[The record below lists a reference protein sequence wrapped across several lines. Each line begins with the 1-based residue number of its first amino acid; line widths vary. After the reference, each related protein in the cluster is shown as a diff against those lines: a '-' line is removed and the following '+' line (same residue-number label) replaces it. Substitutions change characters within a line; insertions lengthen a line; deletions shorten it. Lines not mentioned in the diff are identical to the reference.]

1 MTTETHPEQIV
12 TPRAGSSLGETMV
25 TAVLGPKRR
34 GKTLLASKMCFEY
47 WLGGGKLYHMGN
59 LSFGDKIEDIG
70 MLADQDASALL
81 NCLLY
86 LDEVKT
92 ILNSRSSNSAFQ
104 KLIGNNM
111 MQAGHQGLSIIWTS
125 QFQSGI
131 SADLLDQ
138 CDYAI
143 VVDRRS
149 GQQPWR
155 SEDKYVAD
163 TGKLKKANL
172 CAGFDK
178 SSPFHEEHTGPGRLL
193 ACTESSE
200 KRTIL
205 YKTVTQ
211 SSHPN
216 GPGITRHKTLHCAQR
231 FYGLSDT
238 TFKID
243 ALAPMLMN
251 TDQFRARQEVE
262 TIGKF
267 GELLTALNVQGKNE
281 ITPAE
286 MQGFMEGSF
295 SPPIYLEVRQI
306 RSYLKAL
313 GVRKVVQREDR
324 WNLDAW
330 AKA

>member
-1 MTTETHPEQIV
+1 MTTD
-12 TPRAGSSLGETMV
+12 TPTRPISRAGSSLGETMV
-25 TAVLGPKRR
+25 VGVLGPKRR
-34 GKTLLASKMCFEY
+34 GKTLLAGKMCFEY

-59 LSFGDKIEDIG
+59 LSFGDLVEDIG
-70 MLADQDASALL
+70 MLADQDPGALA

-86 LDEVKT
+86 IDEVKT
-92 ILNSRSSNSAFQ
+92 IMNSRSSNSAFQ
-104 KLIGNNM
+104 KLIGNNL

-131 SADLLDQ
+131 AGDLLDQ

-155 SEDKYVAD
+155 RKDEYNVS
-163 TGKLKKANL
+163 TGRLKKENL

-178 SSPFHEEHTGPGRLL
+178 QDPFYAEHAGPGRLL
-193 ACTESSE
+193 ACKGSQE
-200 KRTIL
+200 KRTVL

-211 SSHPN
+211 VSHPL
-216 GPGITRHKTLHCAQR
+216 GPGITRVKTLHCAQR

-243 ALAPMLMN
+243 ALAPMLLN
-251 TDQFRARQEVE
+251 TDQFRAREEVK

-267 GELLTALNVQGKNE
+267 GELLKALNTQGMAE
-281 ITPAE
+281 ITPAVI
-286 MQGFMEGSF
+286 QGYLEGSF
-295 SPPIYLEVRQI
+295 DTPIFLEVRQI

-330 AKA
+330 EGV

>member
-1 MTTETHPEQIV
+1 MTTDIQAVQNVI
-12 TPRAGSSLGETMV
+12 PRAGSSLGETMV
-25 TAVLGPKRR
+25 VGILGVKRK
-34 GKTLLASKMCFEY
+34 GKTVLAGKMCFEY
-47 WLGGGKLYHMGN
+47 WLDGGTLYHMGN
-59 LSFGDKIEDIG
+59 LSFGDRIEDIG
-70 MLADQDASALL
+70 QLADQDPGALT

-86 LDEVKT
+86 IDEVKT
-92 ILNSRSSNSAFQ
+92 VMNSRNSNSAFQ
-104 KLIGNNM
+104 KLIGNNL

-125 QFQSGI
+125 QFQAGI
-131 SADLLDQ
+131 AAELLDQ

-155 SEDKYVAD
+155 REDKYNIS
-163 TGKLKKANL
+163 TGRLKKANL
-172 CAGFDK
+172 CPGFDK
-178 SSPFHEEHTGPGRLL
+178 LDPFYDEHTGPGRML
-193 ACTESSE
+193 ACAESNE

-211 SSHPN
+211 VSHPL
-216 GPGITRHKTLHCAQR
+216 GPGITKYKTLHCAQR

-243 ALAPMLMN
+243 ALAPMLLN
-251 TDQFRARQEVE
+251 TDQFRARQEAE

-267 GELLTALNVQGKNE
+267 GELLKALNAKGRAE
-281 ITPAE
+281 ITPAM
-286 MQGFMEGSF
+286 MQGYMEGSF
-295 SPPIYLEVRQI
+295 DVPIFLEIRQI

-330 AKA
+330 EGI